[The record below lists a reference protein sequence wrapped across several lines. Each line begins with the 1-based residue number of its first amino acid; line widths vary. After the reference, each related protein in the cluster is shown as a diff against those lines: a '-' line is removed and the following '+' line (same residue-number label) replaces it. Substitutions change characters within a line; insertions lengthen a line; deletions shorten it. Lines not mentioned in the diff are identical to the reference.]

1 MKTNS
6 ELAVAAVMLPSSRRC
21 HLRPRFPVHGGKKAS
36 GSCSKCGHNLIRGF
50 GVSVCENLVCDSLP
64 KNIAPAASLEAWA
77 GL

>member
-6 ELAVAAVMLPSSRRC
+6 QLAANVMPVC
-21 HLRPRFPVHGGKKAS
+21 DVGTPTRFPVHGGKKAP
-36 GSCSKCGHNLIRGF
+36 GHCPQCGHSLIRGF